1 MLKEDVLKAYLE
13 DELFIE
19 NGYLKEGEAA
29 NYKWATATNNSL
41 IQVIKLAIE
50 GDMSY
55 ESSNVTE
62 QKINKLLN
70 QRQS

>member
-1 MLKEDVLKAYLE
+1 MLKEDVLRAYLE

-19 NGYLKEGEAA
+19 NMYLNEGAAA

-55 ESSNVTE
+55 ESTNVTE
-62 QKINKLLN
+62 KKINTLLN
-70 QRQS
+70 RQS